1 MLTWEQFRR
10 IAFDGGVITVS
21 VFVGAAVLGT
31 ALSLFFGIMGLSDSR
46 LLRGVSRVYVE
57 VTRGASAIVL
67 VFFAAFA
74 APRIIGFR
82 TGDISFTILGINAG
96 YVFIAGTVALALNM
110 GGYGAEVVRGGIQSI
125 PRGQTEA
132 SIALNLTTGQRLRHV
147 ILPQAVM
154 TMLPPYGN
162 LNIEVMKGTALV
174 SLIGAADMAFLA
186 RDLRNRRRL
195 LLQQGL
201 DAPETLAIFG
211 IVLVL
216 YFIISQAIALF
227 YRWLEHRFGGRWFGG
242 GR

>member
-1 MLTWEQFRR
+1 MLTWNQFSR
-10 IAFDGGVITVS
+10 IALDGGAITIS

-31 ALSLFFGIMGLSDSR
+31 ALALFFGIMGLSTSQ
-46 LLRGVSRVYVE
+46 LLRRISRVYVE

-67 VFFAAFA
+67 LFFVAFA
-74 APRIIGFR
+74 VPRLLGFR
-82 TGDISFTILGINAG
+82 TADVTITLFGNDVGYLFVAG
-96 YVFIAGTVALALNM
+96 VVALGLNM

-132 SIALNLTTGQRLRHV
+132 SISLSLTTGQRLRHV

-174 SLIGAADMAFLA
+174 SLIALADMTFLA
-186 RDLRNRRRL
+186 SNLRNRRIL
-195 LLQQGL
+195 L
-201 DAPETLAIFG
+201 DDPPETVVIFG
-211 IVLVL
+211 VTLIL

-227 YRWLEHRFGGRWFGG
+227 YRGLERRLGGRWFGG